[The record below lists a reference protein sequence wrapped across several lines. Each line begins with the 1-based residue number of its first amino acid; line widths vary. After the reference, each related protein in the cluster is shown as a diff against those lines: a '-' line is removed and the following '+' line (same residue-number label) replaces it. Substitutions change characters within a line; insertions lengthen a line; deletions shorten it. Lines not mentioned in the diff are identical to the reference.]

1 MAIIAEKAAETGV
14 GEDARTTA
22 GLPPQRRRP
31 VVGDPGLETGATLRG
46 AVPVGSGIRLNCA
59 HRLRDSEARLGTS
72 FGGEFRGEF
81 RGVFRGVFQ
90 NRAHP
95 EVI

>member
-1 MAIIAEKAAETGV
+1 MAIIAKQAAETGA

-22 GLPPQRRRP
+22 GL
-31 VVGDPGLETGATLRG
+31 ETGATLRG
-46 AVPVGSGIRLNCA
+46 GVPVGSGIRLNCA

-72 FGGEFRGEF
+72 FGG
-81 RGVFRGVFQ
+81 VFRGVFQ